1 MQNIVHKYY
10 LLFFDKYGALTSK
23 KIVAIINLLSLPRR
37 GEVSEGFKE
46 LVLKT
51 SDTARY
57 RGFESHLLR
66 QFFRS
71 GCRARKQHKIF

>member
-1 MQNIVHKYY
+1 MTFKTS
-10 LLFFDKYGALTSK
+10 FD
-23 KIVAIINLLSLPRR
+23 IIGIHEISQ

-66 QFFRS
+66 QFFES
-71 GCRARKQHKIF
+71 GGRTRKNRKQFISGEIPKRPKGLPC